1 MKMWGSPLSTLFL
14 LFAAAVLSWP
24 VYGLT
29 AALIIFVGGILI
41 LLLHHIYN
49 LSLLFHWLRNPR
61 AKTVPRG
68 NGSWEYVF
76 SYMKR
81 LLKRQRTS
89 ELGLSKALERFQ
101 LAVAAFPDAV
111 VMLDNNEEIAWCNP
125 KAEAYFGLRTTR
137 DQGAQIT
144 NILRQPRFSSYLQSR
159 DMSDP
164 LTLRLI
170 GEQGERVVLIQL
182 VPYGDSQKLLLGRD
196 ITRLDRLE
204 TTRRDFIANVSH
216 ELRTP
221 LTVVHGYLE
230 TLREAPTTDPDFLA
244 NSIEVMS
251 EQTVRMNRMVEDLL
265 TLSRLENPGDAPVE
279 EDVNIPQ
286 LVQELLQEA
295 QALSGD
301 HHKIRAEVRTH
312 EWLEGSANE
321 LRSAFENLV
330 SNAVR
335 YTPDGGTIDLIWENE
350 NGNPAFVVI
359 DSGIGIEAV
368 HLSRLTER
376 FYRVDNSRS
385 RESGGTGLG
394 LAIVKYIANRHQ
406 ARLEIDSRPGSG
418 SKFSLTFPATR
429 AVTPFSHGDSSVA
442 DLGA

>member
-61 AKTVPRG
+61 AKTVPQG

-159 DMSDP
+159 DMSNP

-182 VPYGDSQKLLLGRD
+182 VP
-196 ITRLDRLE
+196 
-204 TTRRDFIANVSH
+204 
-216 ELRTP
+216 
-221 LTVVHGYLE
+221 
-230 TLREAPTTDPDFLA
+230 
-244 NSIEVMS
+244 
-251 EQTVRMNRMVEDLL
+251 
-265 TLSRLENPGDAPVE
+265 
-279 EDVNIPQ
+279 
-286 LVQELLQEA
+286 
-295 QALSGD
+295 
-301 HHKIRAEVRTH
+301 
-312 EWLEGSANE
+312 
-321 LRSAFENLV
+321 
-330 SNAVR
+330 
-335 YTPDGGTIDLIWENE
+335 
-350 NGNPAFVVI
+350 
-359 DSGIGIEAV
+359 
-368 HLSRLTER
+368 
-376 FYRVDNSRS
+376 
-385 RESGGTGLG
+385 
-394 LAIVKYIANRHQ
+394 
-406 ARLEIDSRPGSG
+406 
-418 SKFSLTFPATR
+418 
-429 AVTPFSHGDSSVA
+429 
-442 DLGA
+442 